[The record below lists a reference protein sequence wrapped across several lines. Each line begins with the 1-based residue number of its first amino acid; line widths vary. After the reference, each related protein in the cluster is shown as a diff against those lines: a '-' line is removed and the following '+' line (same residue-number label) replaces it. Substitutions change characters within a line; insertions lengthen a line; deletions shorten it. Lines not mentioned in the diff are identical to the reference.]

1 MEVAQTRDALRAA
14 GNAWRAAGESVAFVP
29 TMGNLHA
36 GHLALVAAAA
46 GEARRVVVSIFVNPL
61 QFAPG
66 EDFDT
71 YPRTLDKDLA
81 ALAAAGVDAVFAPTV
96 DEMYPTGP
104 APATRVRVNGLS
116 DILCGRSRPG
126 HFDGVTTVVAKL
138 FNMVRPDTAIFG
150 EKDYQQLAVIR
161 RMVADLCFPVRV
173 VGHPTQREG
182 DGLAMSS
189 RNQYLTED
197 ERAIAPELYRTLE
210 TAADALAGGA
220 EKEIEARI
228 VAIQQAAMEN
238 LRGFGFEPEYFE
250 IREAGTLEAPG
261 QGSRGLVILAAA
273 RLGSARLIDNL
284 RVDLIIGS

>member
-14 GNAWRAAGESVAFVP
+14 GSAWRAAGESVAFVP

-46 GEARRVVVSIFVNPL
+46 SEARRVVVSIFVNPL

-189 RNQYLTED
+189 RNQYLTGD

-284 RVDLIIGS
+284 RVDLI

>member
-46 GEARRVVVSIFVNPL
+46 GKARRVVVSIFVNPL

>member
-14 GNAWRAAGESVAFVP
+14 GNSWRAAGESIAFVP

-189 RNQYLTED
+189 RNQYLTGD

-220 EKEIEARI
+220 EEEIEAHI

-284 RVDLIIGS
+284 RVDLI